1 MKSFSLLKQN
11 LELKYVAVKIPPLVF
26 FQHVDLMLTEKK
38 NVIVILQ
45 NSKGGR
51 VFKRFKICFDLKEET
66 HFSMECYPVCVH
78 TSTFLLQLYHFL
90 VLT

>member
-38 NVIVILQ
+38 
-45 NSKGGR
+45 K
-51 VFKRFKICFDLKEET
+51 
-66 HFSMECYPVCVH
+66 CYSNF
-78 TSTFLLQLYHFL
+78 TKQ
-90 VLT
+90 

>member
-51 VFKRFKICFDLKEET
+51 VFIRFKICFDLKEET
-66 HFSMECYPVCVH
+66 HFQWSVTQSVFIRLHFC
-78 TSTFLLQLYHFL
+78 SSFITFWF
-90 VLT
+90 